1 MRRARRVIA
10 LAAVAATITITIA
23 PGVPATAGTERPVE
37 VLRLDC
43 AARVADASAAVRCE
57 WSAPA
62 GTEAHDYRLW
72 RADHTADR
80 AREVIFRTDDV
91 GTTSHLDREVRRA
104 QRYTYV
110 VQAVDVDGRLVA
122 QSRAA
127 TVGVPGRPSV
137 EVMRLNCAVGADAD
151 AVGCTWVA
159 PVSGEA
165 EVVELWR
172 SVDGGAR
179 QLVDRFRPSGPNA
192 YRDPVPDGASVI
204 AYAVIAR
211 DEDGAIVGR
220 SRAQRVRIPDVV
232 PDRVAVPV
240 DDAVGPVA
248 PVAPVTTRPPTTTT
262 TAPTTTTTTAPTT
275 IATVPTR
282 ERPVDTAAATTPV
295 TRVDPVREREGR

>member
-1 MRRARRVIA
+1 MIA
-10 LAAVAATITITIA
+10 LAAVAASITITIA
-23 PGVPATAGTERPVE
+23 PGAPATAGTERPVE
-37 VLRLDC
+37 VLRLGC
-43 AARVADASAAVRCE
+43 AARVADTSAAVRCE

-62 GTEAHDYRLW
+62 GTEAHGYRLW
-72 RADHTADR
+72 RSDHAADR
-80 AREVIFRTDDV
+80 ARQVIFRTD
-91 GTTSHLDREVRRA
+91 GLGATSYLDREVRRT

-110 VQAVDVDGRLVA
+110 VQAVDADGRLVA

-127 TVGVPGRPSV
+127 TVGVPGRRGV
-137 EVMRLNCAVGADAD
+137 EVMRLTCAVGADAD
-151 AVGCTWVA
+151 AVGCTWSA
-159 PVSGEA
+159 PGSSEA

-192 YRDPVPDGASVI
+192 YRDLVPDGASVI

-211 DEDGAIVGR
+211 DEDGAILGR
-220 SRAQRVRIPDVV
+220 SRAQRVRIPAAV

-248 PVAPVTTRPPTTTT
+248 PVTTRPPATTT
-262 TAPTTTTTTAPTT
+262 TAPTTTTTTAPT
-275 IATVPTR
+275 R
-282 ERPVDTAAATTPV
+282 ERPVDTAPATTPV